1 MNEKP
6 RIKIIIV
13 PNLRKA
19 YIKASKI
26 LENSIFECLFINFPK
41 IVEKLFI
48 LLLNGH
54 INYEEF
60 ILKIKDFNL
69 PHISSKSW
77 LYLYEPLIKT
87 IYSLKQRNFKIFCYI
102 NDEDYFKSINYS
114 INSIALL
121 LRTSIMNK
129 INKEKWLKQL
139 FEEINF
145 DNELNKKILNT
156 IENEVIKYNS
166 SICISDFNGCFL
178 EEKLNEK
185 FEVELIYSIVPYIFT
200 SLEILKRKL
209 ILKEKLNNDEIEKL
223 IFQQIDY
230 IKNYILLSDN
240 LDEAYYK
247 WVSKKL
253 LEYINCK
260 CFLT

>member
-87 IYSLKQRNFKIFCYI
+87 IYSLKQRN
-102 NDEDYFKSINYS
+102 
-114 INSIALL
+114 
-121 LRTSIMNK
+121 
-129 INKEKWLKQL
+129 
-139 FEEINF
+139 
-145 DNELNKKILNT
+145 
-156 IENEVIKYNS
+156 
-166 SICISDFNGCFL
+166 
-178 EEKLNEK
+178 
-185 FEVELIYSIVPYIFT
+185 
-200 SLEILKRKL
+200 
-209 ILKEKLNNDEIEKL
+209 
-223 IFQQIDY
+223 
-230 IKNYILLSDN
+230 
-240 LDEAYYK
+240 
-247 WVSKKL
+247 
-253 LEYINCK
+253 
-260 CFLT
+260 